1 MSSLVNLFQQGG
13 WMMFVLLFVGVVIF
27 IAQIVQLVLAK
38 KVDFVPLLWAGLV
51 CTLLLGLLGSLL
63 GIVEAFQAVASASP
77 DMKQTLLAAG
87 ISFSLATT
95 TFSVLIA
102 LPQAFFTG
110 IVASRVRSVRMS
122 AG

>member
-1 MSSLVNLFQQGG
+1 
-13 WMMFVLLFVGVVIF
+13 MMFVLLFVGFVIF
-27 IAQIVQLVLAK
+27 IAQIAQLVLAK

-51 CTLLLGLLGSLL
+51 CTLLLGLLGSLM

-77 DMKQTLLAAG
+77 EMKQTMLAAG